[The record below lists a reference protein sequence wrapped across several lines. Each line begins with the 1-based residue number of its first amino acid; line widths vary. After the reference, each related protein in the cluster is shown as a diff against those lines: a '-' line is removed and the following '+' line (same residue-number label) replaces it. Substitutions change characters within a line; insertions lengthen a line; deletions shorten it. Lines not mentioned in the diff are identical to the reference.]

1 MIELKQIWS
10 KLYLGLAVLGLS
22 APLQVHAAG
31 QDSVMLGQDGN
42 QVSVSLEMSN
52 AAEEKITT
60 VAVSLEVKT
69 ENSGQISVD
78 FQFAPELDGTEHGFV
93 YNKDTGRLDI
103 YVASAD
109 PLFAGEKLNLGNVQ
123 VQPADPEKSVS
134 ADISYCQN
142 SFQTANGSYGDKS
155 PVVEGNVPPVSIQVG
170 NGTLAPPSP
179 GPGTSGPGNNGTGSG
194 NGSGNHG
201 GESNRDQGL
210 YDETTRFTN
219 DPSTAQK
226 IPSSVIEKDGAGNP
240 LFNLSTGAAATIGG
254 KKGTGVNLGLDKVK
268 DKVSVISPE
277 KGPSSILVSGS
288 GNGELAGFDSWL
300 DGGNEGE
307 LFAEGAAGES
317 NSEEILLDQKNGGA
331 VENQKGEKRKRIIL
345 FSAIV
350 IGILLLAGGII
361 LFVIKRKNQEPI
373 RRRKRKKR
381 RRRRRKKKPT
391 GRRRP
396 AQRGRRPT
404 DQGRRPVRKRRPKSR
419 SFSG

>member
-1 MIELKQIWS
+1 MGSWLRR
-10 KLYLGLAVLGLS
+10 
-22 APLQVHAAG
+22 LQAQGHPARG
-31 QDSVMLGQDGN
+31 
-42 QVSVSLEMSN
+42 
-52 AAEEKITT
+52 IT
-60 VAVSLEVKT
+60 
-69 ENSGQISVD
+69 
-78 FQFAPELDGTEHGFV
+78 
-93 YNKDTGRLDI
+93 
-103 YVASAD
+103 
-109 PLFAGEKLNLGNVQ
+109 VQ
-123 VQPADPEKSVS
+123 A
-134 ADISYCQN
+134 
-142 SFQTANGSYGDKS
+142 
-155 PVVEGNVPPVSIQVG
+155 
-170 NGTLAPPSP
+170 
-179 GPGTSGPGNNGTGSG
+179 
-194 NGSGNHG
+194 
-201 GESNRDQGL
+201 
-210 YDETTRFTN
+210 
-219 DPSTAQK
+219 PSTAQK

-350 IGILLLAGGII
+350 IGVLLLAGGII